1 MVKPF
6 INEIACFFNFLTIKV
21 KLVDE
26 MIQSAYLL
34 VIIQVEHKKLPF
46 TAILTWFLILGKIQD
61 GGQEG
66 DHSWWRHRPPAAP
79 PPIKYTSS
87 CWENQRLF
95 VKDKIVSK
103 YCNISKTLGRGSIN
117 PRLYY
122 GAGMILLVRP
132 RVKILRQITSTHV
145 LHDKIS
151 SYDASV
157 NLPNQRSSCRPEFLP
172 ELVCWAWWAIF

>member
-1 MVKPF
+1 
-6 INEIACFFNFLTIKV
+6 
-21 KLVDE
+21 

-34 VIIQVEHKKLPF
+34 VILHVEHKKLPF

-117 PRLYY
+117 PRLYH

-151 SYDASV
+151 TYDASV

-172 ELVCWAWWAIF
+172 ELVWWAWWAIF